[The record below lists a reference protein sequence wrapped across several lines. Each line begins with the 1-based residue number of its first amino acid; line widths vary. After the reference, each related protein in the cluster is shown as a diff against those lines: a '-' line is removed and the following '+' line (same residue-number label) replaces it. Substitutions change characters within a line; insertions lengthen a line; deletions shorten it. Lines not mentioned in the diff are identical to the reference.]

1 MTATL
6 SAAPR
11 LQPLSST
18 SNLLLG
24 HDLILT
30 TASMAGGFPQFG
42 EFPFDIRQMIWEQL
56 IIKEP
61 RVLPIRRNGKYGKEA
76 GTQGWEFPFARNPVL
91 LHINQESRAVA
102 LRKYTLLFPEPCRID
117 KNLYINR
124 TCDVPFL
131 LTTDPDSIDSTLW
144 HEVDSD
150 EEGETSDGSSA
161 AGEERWTG
169 DECRTW
175 DMHWSIP
182 GRMSSAFEIL
192 CKYGEV
198 TRLALDYSNF
208 CPLKR
213 DVANLKVTRET
224 PVCTISKRCGHPD
237 STDMIEGGV
246 VLRSR
251 LGLRFPDLPGSSE
264 GRTAR

>member
-1 MTATL
+1 
-6 SAAPR
+6 
-11 LQPLSST
+11 
-18 SNLLLG
+18 
-24 HDLILT
+24 
-30 TASMAGGFPQFG
+30 MAGGFPQFG

-102 LRKYTLLFPEPCRID
+102 LRKYTLLFPEPCGID

-124 TCDVPFL
+124 NCDVPFL